1 MGKVDHN
8 KQQKRESLL
17 DSAFSLFIDNG
28 FNKTSIADIVKNAGV
43 AKGTFYLY
51 FKDKYDIRNHLI
63 AHKASQVFQTSYLAL
78 QKHPEIQ
85 DFEDQVIFIMDDIL
99 DQLASNLNLVRLLSK
114 HLSWGFFKN
123 SLFFTPSEDTPSIHT
138 LYDKMLQN
146 ANHTYHSPELM
157 MYLILEL
164 VNGTSYNAILYQ
176 YAGSSISTGRMR
188 LRAIRNIKKQ
198 WQRPFFRSLPLF
210 FRIWI
215 KYKHSHHRELRRMRL
230 PQVPLQ
236 WL

>member
-1 MGKVDHN
+1 MRKVDHN

-63 AHKASQVFQTSYLAL
+63 AHKASQVFQTAYLAL
-78 QKHPEIQ
+78 QKHTEIT

-99 DQLASNLNLVRLLSK
+99 DQLANNLNLVRLLSK

-138 LYDKMLQN
+138 IYDSMLQN

-157 MYLILEL
+157 MYMILEL
-164 VNGTSYNAILYQ
+164 VSGTSYNSILYQ
-176 YAGSSISTGRMR
+176 QPVGLEELKPQLHQAVRGIFNQY
-188 LRAIRNIKKQ
+188 RADEITNI
-198 WQRPFFRSLPLF
+198 P
-210 FRIWI
+210 
-215 KYKHSHHRELRRMRL
+215 ET
-230 PQVPLQ
+230 
-236 WL
+236 

>member
-1 MGKVDHN
+1 MTFLWIFPYNMGNNDRKGADPDMRKVDHN

-78 QKHPEIQ
+78 LKHTEIR

-99 DQLASNLNLVRLLSK
+99 DQLAHNLNLV
-114 HLSWGFFKN
+114 
-123 SLFFTPSEDTPSIHT
+123 TPLIQTSELGIFQKLTVLHPERRYSIHS
-138 LYDKMLQN
+138 
-146 ANHTYHSPELM
+146 YHLRYHASKRQ
-157 MYLILEL
+157 
-164 VNGTSYNAILYQ
+164 SY
-176 YAGSSISTGRMR
+176 
-188 LRAIRNIKKQ
+188 
-198 WQRPFFRSLPLF
+198 LPLSGA
-210 FRIWI
+210 
-215 KYKHSHHRELRRMRL
+215 YDVHD
-230 PQVPLQ
+230 P
-236 WL
+236 

>member
-1 MGKVDHN
+1 MLHMLSEHASLMQSTRRKGADPGMGKVDHN

-28 FNKTSIADIVKNAGV
+28 FNKTSISDIVKNAGV

-63 AHKASQVFQTSYLAL
+63 AHKASQVFQNSYLKL
-78 QKHPEIQ
+78 QKHTEIR

-176 YAGSSISTGRMR
+176 QPVGLEELKPHLHQAVRGIFYQYRTDETAGDS
-188 LRAIRNIKKQ
+188 
-198 WQRPFFRSLPLF
+198 
-210 FRIWI
+210 
-215 KYKHSHHRELRRMRL
+215 KH
-230 PQVPLQ
+230 
-236 WL
+236 

>member
-1 MGKVDHN
+1 MQLSENIKMTNFHLTFLWIFPYNMGNNDRKGADPDMRKVDHN

-78 QKHPEIQ
+78 QKHTEIT

-99 DQLASNLNLVRLLSK
+99 DQLAKQSES
-114 HLSWGFFKN
+114 G
-123 SLFFTPSEDTPSIHT
+123 TPLIQTSELGIFQKLTVLHTERRYSIHS
-138 LYDKMLQN
+138 Y
-146 ANHTYHSPELM
+146 
-157 MYLILEL
+157 YL
-164 VNGTSYNAILYQ
+164 
-176 YAGSSISTGRMR
+176 
-188 LRAIRNIKKQ
+188 
-198 WQRPFFRSLPLF
+198 
-210 FRIWI
+210 
-215 KYKHSHHRELRRMRL
+215 
-230 PQVPLQ
+230 
-236 WL
+236 